1 MSLDGTVRI
10 AWVLIHLRW
19 VEASQMSHGSSL
31 NGFACLGGVIGRVR
45 WGWGLIGR
53 SVFLGKGDDPESIS
67 GKGTVHMTRMT
78 CSALGKYLCQMEVS
92 VWRRR

>member
-1 MSLDGTVRI
+1 MSLDDTVRI

-53 SVFLGKGDDPESIS
+53 SVFWGKATIPN
-67 GKGTVHMTRMT
+67 
-78 CSALGKYLCQMEVS
+78 QS
-92 VWRRR
+92 VERGRFT